1 MQLIVGVACVVVAAA
16 LYLGWSQ
23 MHKSAK
29 TTTAS
34 APIQPP
40 APDYPLPGASS
51 NDANASSSHSAA
63 SDSSQAG
70 NAQSASG
77 DKVDRFSRP
86 SHPAQDHSAAPE
98 HTVAKDRVATATGRP
113 AQSAPLV
120 VKTESQRTQQS
131 ASASQDAPEAP
142 SISGLGATARPEA
155 LNTIAPVTAAL
166 PVIAPQTHNISQG
179 VIAGL
184 LVKKVA
190 PVYPTQALQMRI
202 QGTVALRATIGKDGS
217 IKDVKVI
224 SGPAPLARAA
234 LDAVRQWKY
243 RPYTLNGEPVEIQT
257 EVNINFVPPR

>member
-86 SHPAQDHSAAPE
+86 SHPAQDHSAGPE
-98 HTVAKDRVATATGRP
+98 HSVAKDHVASASGRP
-113 AQSAPLV
+113 APSAPLV
-120 VKTESQRTQQS
+120 VKTESQHPQS
-131 ASASQDAPEAP
+131 VGQDAPEAP
-142 SISGLGATARPEA
+142 SISGLGATARSEA
-155 LNTIAPVTAAL
+155 LNTIAPVTVLL
-166 PVIAPQTHNISQG
+166 PVIAPQKHNISQG
-179 VIAGL
+179 VVTASL
-184 LVKKVA
+184 LKKVP

-202 QGTVALRATIGKDGS
+202 QGTVTLLATIGKNGS
-217 IKDVKVI
+217 IKDVKVV

-234 LDAVRQWKY
+234 MDAVRQWKY
-243 RPYTLNGEPVEIQT
+243 SPSTLNGEPVEAQT
-257 EVNINFVPPR
+257 EINIKFGSPR